1 MDCHAPVSFV
11 CPGPTQP
18 SAYSNAPLAPADL
31 AIQMQN
37 EEQINPQSMEEME
50 MGNEVQGERL
60 AASEFAASEAAAVET
75 SGLSNYP
82 KISNH

>member
-1 MDCHAPVSFV
+1 MRQSVV

-37 EEQINPQSMEEME
+37 EEQINPQSMEEM
-50 MGNEVQGERL
+50 GNEVRGERL
-60 AASEFAASEAAAVET
+60 AASEFAASEAATVET
-75 SGLSNYP
+75 SGFDKLSED
-82 KISNH
+82 I

>member
-37 EEQINPQSMEEME
+37 EEQINPQSMEEM
-50 MGNEVQGERL
+50 GNEVRGERL

-75 SGLSNYP
+75 SGFDKLSED
-82 KISNH
+82 I